1 MASTVDQAG
10 RTSQHCTEIH
20 NTASHSGTLTLADQ
34 EATEQQSC
42 GSIDFIPSTSLLSP
56 ALKETDTALERN
68 FSDCGIE
75 TL

>member
-1 MASTVDQAG
+1 MVSTVDQAG
-10 RTSQHCTEIH
+10 RTSQHCTAIH
-20 NTASHSGTLTLADQ
+20 NTASHLGTPTLTGQ

-42 GSIDFIPSTSLLSP
+42 GSIGFIPSTSLLSP
-56 ALKETDTALERN
+56 ALKETDMALERN